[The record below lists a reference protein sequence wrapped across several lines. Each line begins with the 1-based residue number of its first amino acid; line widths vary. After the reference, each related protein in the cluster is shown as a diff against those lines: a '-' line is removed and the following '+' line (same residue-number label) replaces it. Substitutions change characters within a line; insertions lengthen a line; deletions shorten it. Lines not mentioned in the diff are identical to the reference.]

1 MEKLSNFSERLVF
14 LMHEKGVTPYVISKE
29 TGISEASLSKAING
43 KTKKMNES
51 SIELLSSYFLVSK
64 DWLRSGNGDKER
76 IETIQSS
83 GTNGSVIPLIPHEAF
98 AGYGTHQY
106 PDLPIEEFYQIREF
120 HNANFLLRVSGDSM
134 SPKYHSGDL
143 VACQKINELTFWQWH
158 RVYAINTRNQGILIK
173 RIEKSDVPDSVTCVS
188 ENPAYDPFDI
198 NKQEIVSVA
207 LVLGGVVME

>member
-1 MEKLSNFSERLVF
+1 MKIAEQKRKWYDEQMKHLIIDRQMTKSDIARALNILPQALNSIDSGARGLSDKF
-14 LMHEKGVTPYVISKE
+14 LDDFAE
-29 TGISEASLSKAING
+29 TFGLKQIVLFPEDLNGI
-43 KTKKMNES
+43 KT
-51 SIELLSSYFLVSK
+51 
-64 DWLRSGNGDKER
+64 
-76 IETIQSS
+76 
-83 GTNGSVIPLIPHEAF
+83 IPLIPHEAF
-98 AGYGTHQY
+98 AGYGAYQY

-143 VACQKINELTFWQWH
+143 VACLKIDELTFWQWH

-173 RIEKSDVPDSVTCVS
+173 RIEKSDVPDAVTCVS